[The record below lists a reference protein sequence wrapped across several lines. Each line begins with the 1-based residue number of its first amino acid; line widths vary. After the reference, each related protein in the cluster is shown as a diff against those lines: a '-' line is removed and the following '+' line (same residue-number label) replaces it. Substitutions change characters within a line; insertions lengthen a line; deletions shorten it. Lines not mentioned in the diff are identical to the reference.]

1 MSFWIT
7 STDKAANTVIGLGGP
22 DNPRVPSVRIVE
34 FLGQYTREVVSPTKN
49 PYVGETLTIVSYWEN
64 PGKLEGTLSVGLY
77 EQKSDGSW
85 QPSTSTLLQG
95 PEEIYLPPGSS
106 SIKAT
111 FEYQTWQEGQ
121 PVLVLV
127 IGEDFGN
134 ENYQNVE
141 ISGIQVTTAESVDG
155 SGQGTVWLA
164 GALIL
169 VISLMGVA
177 FYVIR
182 RGGEDYYYEEDW
194 EEGEG

>member
-1 MSFWIT
+1 
-7 STDKAANTVIGLGGP
+7 
-22 DNPRVPSVRIVE
+22 
-34 FLGQYTREVVSPTKN
+34 VS
-49 PYVGETLTIVSYWEN
+49 ETLTIVSYWEN

-85 QPSTSTLLQG
+85 QPSISTLLQG